1 MMVMMMPANG
11 NCLKEEQLSNQSR
24 KIAELEAKA
33 EFKDKRIDDILE
45 DNKRME
51 DKIDKLTDTVNQIM
65 LKSVTGDNTLNTR
78 LKSLEEAVKK
88 MNEDNLSQRMT
99 ALESSRDTTYKL
111 IGIAVVVLG
120 CLEFVLKYVKL

>member
-1 MMVMMMPANG
+1 MMMPANG

>member
-1 MMVMMMPANG
+1 MPANG